1 MFCVLGKNLTIKK
14 CRFLKYEIQK
24 NSFKSFGQNCGR
36 PTNSQK
42 NRICFLRQIIFINYF
57 WVFTGNKNSR
67 SSERLWRICG
77 IFSLLLYFVCCKNA
91 TKFFL
96 SKRRFCL
103 CLVFGS
109 AELHFFLRSEIH
121 CCILRRKR
129 KFPSL
134 RRKKTLIS
142 IKILSLFFL
151 VLLQQI
157 TILEH
162 QQQL

>member
-1 MFCVLGKNLTIKK
+1 MSAIQINSVLCAREKCNHQKK

-91 TKFFL
+91 TKFF
-96 SKRRFCL
+96 FIETT
-103 CLVFGS
+103 V
-109 AELHFFLRSEIH
+109 
-121 CCILRRKR
+121 
-129 KFPSL
+129 
-134 RRKKTLIS
+134 
-142 IKILSLFFL
+142 LSLFSFRFSR
-151 VLLQQI
+151 I
-157 TILEH
+157 TLFS
-162 QQQL
+162 